1 MLTCTPPKSG
11 TTSWIR
17 GLAVL
22 KDRIKGIY
30 RRPEDYN
37 PRELFYRQAKSS
49 FNPYNLQTR
58 ITGADWT
65 KITAVRNPLER
76 LYSAWKDKSRTFRF
90 ENGEVN
96 WEKAIAETPWAWGTE
111 HMTEHEKMKIL
122 KEALKSHDQEFDSK
136 RIGIA
141 QFEDRDSTLL
151 GPLRA
156 LENEASNTAI
166 FRIIKQPSLL
176 YITAPKKR
184 PFKMYQCAS
193 S

>member
-1 MLTCTPPKSG
+1 
-11 TTSWIR
+11 
-17 GLAVL
+17 
-22 KDRIKGIY
+22 
-30 RRPEDYN
+30 
-37 PRELFYRQAKSS
+37 
-49 FNPYNLQTR
+49 
-58 ITGADWT
+58 
-65 KITAVRNPLER
+65 
-76 LYSAWKDKSRTFRF
+76 
-90 ENGEVN
+90 
-96 WEKAIAETPWAWGTE
+96 
-111 HMTEHEKMKIL
+111 MTEHEKMKIL